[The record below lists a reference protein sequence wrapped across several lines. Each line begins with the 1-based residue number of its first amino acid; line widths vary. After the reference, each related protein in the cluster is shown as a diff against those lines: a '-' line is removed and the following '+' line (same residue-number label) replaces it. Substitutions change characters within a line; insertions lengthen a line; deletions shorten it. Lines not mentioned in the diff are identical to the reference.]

1 MTPTDLSAAL
11 AALGWSQRELARQLG
26 VAESSVRQW
35 LTGKSRMR
43 APLEAWLL
51 DLARYHA
58 DHPAPKRPLL
68 AHDGDAARSSAAQT
82 VPSPLGRDAPKL
94 VAAGR
99 ERSFGPVRRS

>member
-1 MTPTDLSAAL
+1 MTPADLSAAL

-43 APLEAWLL
+43 PDLLAWLL

-58 DHPAPKRPLL
+58 EHPAP
-68 AHDGDAARSSAAQT
+68 
-82 VPSPLGRDAPKL
+82 PKP
-94 VAAGR
+94 
-99 ERSFGPVRRS
+99 E

>member
-35 LTGKSRMR
+35 MTGKSRVR
-43 APLEAWLL
+43 ADLAAWLL

-58 DHPAPKRPLL
+58 EHLAPSAPRAVSKNRTGSN
-68 AHDGDAARSSAAQT
+68 DGKDGVT
-82 VPSPLGRDAPKL
+82 
-94 VAAGR
+94 
-99 ERSFGPVRRS
+99 